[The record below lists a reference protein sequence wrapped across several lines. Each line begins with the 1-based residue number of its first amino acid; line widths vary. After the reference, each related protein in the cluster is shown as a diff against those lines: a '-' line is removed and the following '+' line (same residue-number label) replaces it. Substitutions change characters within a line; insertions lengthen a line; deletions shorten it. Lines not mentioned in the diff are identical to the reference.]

1 MQRMEKL
8 TVYLEFQTGD
18 PFYLVF
24 DASKNSTLL
33 AGGPPIHSMY
43 LTGRRLLT
51 YISINTT
58 KQRKTINHLRN
69 NLHTRMLCGLIL
81 PNVIHGIFSKI

>member
-1 MQRMEKL
+1 MQGVKKL
-8 TVYLEFQTGD
+8 TVYLELLQTGD

-51 YISINTT
+51 
-58 KQRKTINHLRN
+58 R
-69 NLHTRMLCGLIL
+69 
-81 PNVIHGIFSKI
+81 